1 MGATMRNAKLPTM
14 QKYQPNQTFP
24 EPEEGDSRQYHSTHS
39 DHFRDHAVSRPHLV
53 KHRTNDPSEAD
64 HPMFGLM
71 DPGRAASI
79 AALPPATSHTQSSYT
94 KPARDG
100 YQPVRT
106 VDPFRHTADF
116 AWNEKWNAAD
126 QHS

>member
-1 MGATMRNAKLPTM
+1 
-14 QKYQPNQTFP
+14 
-24 EPEEGDSRQYHSTHS
+24 
-39 DHFRDHAVSRPHLV
+39 
-53 KHRTNDPSEAD
+53 
-64 HPMFGLM
+64 MFGLM

-94 KPARDG
+94 KPARDS

-116 AWNEKWNAAD
+116 AWNEKWSAAD
-126 QHS
+126 QHSEQRASYQPMPASVYEARALSTKQRPSELSLT